1 MQFLASLQTILI
13 GQVTN
18 DNALLLSNINDAV
31 EAKAEG
37 AAFALVCEPVDFSET
52 QQEQEKQD
60 KQVL

>member
-31 EAKAEG
+31 EAKAG
-37 AAFALVCEPVDFSET
+37 EPVDFSET